1 MQFYKALYQTHNARK
16 APATA
21 NTHVISTGQKQ
32 SRHGYVW
39 SSAIMDIPHAHTQI
53 LQDKPKVT
61 MMKNTEI

>member
-1 MQFYKALYQTHNARK
+1 MLFYMALYQTNNARK

-53 LQDKPKVT
+53 LQDKPEVT
-61 MMKNTEI
+61 MMNTEI